1 MNSYWIGRVSNRN
14 MHLWLATS
22 VMALLLAG
30 GAAKSDAQ
38 SSAVER
44 AKKAIISTFDAA
56 LPNMTL
62 ESFLNYETDGAT
74 IDWKTS
80 DCAQEKISSGHQ
92 TRDTSKCVEAYST
105 LDQRRTIKIVL
116 ELPAEP
122 ALPELLSVS
131 MIQDGL
137 DHPLRL
143 IQLPAATQGG
153 HFKTRIPRDLLP
165 LQRVS

>member
-1 MNSYWIGRVSNRN
+1 
-14 MHLWLATS
+14 MHLLLATS
-22 VMALLLAG
+22 VIALLLAG
-30 GAAKSDAQ
+30 GTAKSDAQ

-44 AKKAIISTFDAA
+44 AKKVIISTFDAA

-62 ESFLNYETDGAT
+62 ESFLNYETDGA
-74 IDWKTS
+74 IVDWKTS

-92 TRDTSKCVEAYST
+92 TRDTSKCVEVYCS
-105 LDQRRTIKIVL
+105 LDQRRAIRIVL
-116 ELPAEP
+116 ELSAEP
-122 ALPELLSVS
+122 ALPELLSVI

-143 IQLPAATQGG
+143 IQLPAAIQGG
-153 HFKTRIPRDLLP
+153 HFKTRIPRDLPP